1 VRPGDDSRAGADAK
15 FLALGAQCDG
25 PLIYAAEMSEAPR
38 GRLLRP
44 GAEIDGFVI
53 EAIAGR
59 GGMGVVYRARQKRPD
74 RVVAL
79 KVIAPDAADDD
90 AFRTRFM
97 LESSIAAQI
106 EHPNVIPV
114 YAVGEA
120 DGILYIAMRYVD
132 GTDMRSLLSSK
143 GRLDPARAAAIVD
156 GAGRALD
163 AAHANGLV
171 HRDVKPAN
179 IMLATVAGHD
189 HVYLTDFGL
198 SRHMQSTSGPTRT
211 GAFLGTI
218 DYVAPEQARGERV
231 DARADVYS
239 LGCVLFTA
247 LTGSVPFDLDSD
259 MAKLYAHDRSPAP
272 SVLERAP
279 DLPPAFEDV
288 LARAMAKRPGDR
300 YRSAGDLGRAALAA
314 AAGAK
319 LPSQEHAVAAGA
331 AAAVSEP
338 PATAP
343 PSEPTAVLSEP
354 TAVLSDPTVS
364 GAAPAT
370 PRTTVPIDPGAT
382 ELDPGATELDPGA
395 TGLDP
400 GATEL
405 DPSATVVDPNA
416 TPGGTRSRP
425 EPAAGAAADP
435 PPKPKSATPPAG
447 RRRLVVIGALV
458 AAAAV
463 AGAIALSGGGGG
475 GGGGDKG
482 AGGSAS
488 STDTTTNAADT
499 GSDQATADIPSNNLT
514 SNPSFEDNTAGWDRF
529 NSELSSVDEP
539 NAPDGTH
546 VARVALT
553 GSETEYA
560 IDDSPDSVKSSTKGT
575 TYSAV
580 AWAKGGESTAGKPVC
595 MSIRERSEDGSTTSG
610 VSASQVVTDADS
622 YQPVRASYVAKTDGS
637 RIDVHVFRQGS
648 DVQPGEDFFV
658 DAITLTASEGEAP
671 TPECEL

>member
-1 VRPGDDSRAGADAK
+1 LAAGTQTDW
-15 FLALGAQCDG
+15 
-25 PLIYAAEMSEAPR
+25 PLIYAREMSEAPG

-132 GTDMRSLLSSK
+132 GTDLRSLLQSK
-143 GRLDPARAAAIVD
+143 GRLDPVRAAAIVD

-247 LTGSVPFDLDSD
+247 LSGSVPFDLDSD

-288 LARAMAKRPGDR
+288 LARAMAKSPGDR
-300 YRSAGDLGRAALAA
+300 YPSAGDLGRAAIAA
-314 AAGAK
+314 AAGAE
-319 LPSQEHAVAAGA
+319 LPPGEHVVAAGA
-331 AAAVSEP
+331 AAPDSEP
-338 PATAP
+338 PATSALAE
-343 PSEPTAVLSEP
+343 PSDALSEP
-354 TAVLSDPTVS
+354 PVP
-364 GAAPAT
+364 GATPAT
-370 PRTTVPIDPGAT
+370 PRSTVPFDPGAT
-382 ELDPGATELDPGA
+382 ELDPNATIAPGAADLDPGATELDPN
-395 TGLDP
+395 
-400 GATEL
+400 
-405 DPSATVVDPNA
+405 ATVAAADA
-416 TPGGTRSRP
+416 TLGGARARP
-425 EPAAGAAADP
+425 EPAAPRGAVGPPSPKTPRPPRAAR
-435 PPKPKSATPPAG
+435 S
-447 RRRLVVIGALV
+447 RRLVVIGALV

-463 AGAIALSGGGGG
+463 AGSVALSGGGDGG
-475 GGGGDKG
+475 KGKGDTAKSTKS
-482 AGGSAS
+482 SANTADADS
-488 STDTTTNAADT
+488 S
-499 GSDQATADIPSNNLT
+499 QARADIPSDNLT
-514 SNPSFEDNTAGWDRF
+514 SNPSFEDDLSGWDQF
-529 NSELSSVDEP
+529 NSKLSRVDAAH
-539 NAPDGTH
+539 APDGTH
-546 VARVALT
+546 VAHVALT

-560 IDDSPDSVKSSTKGT
+560 IDDSPDSVESSQKDA

-580 AWAKGGESTAGKPVC
+580 AWVKGGESTAGKPVC
-595 MSIRERSEDGSTTSG
+595 ISIRERSKDGGSTEG
-610 VSASQVVTDADS
+610 ISATQVVTDADS
-622 YQPVRASYVAKTDGS
+622 YQPVRVTYVAKTDGS
-637 RIDVHVFRQGS
+637 RIDVHVFRRGS
-648 DVQPGEDFFV
+648 DVQSGDDFFV
-658 DAITLTASEGEAP
+658 DAITLAAGAGEESP
-671 TPECEL
+671 TCEL